1 MGHFQ
6 TDIESIG
13 KYNESADTLTKGILY
28 SADSFRNIVQF
39 VYDSTEDKNKTKI
52 KKKKCTCST
61 DSFKLWL
68 GG

>member
-6 TDIESIG
+6 TDIESIC

-52 KKKKCTCST
+52 
-61 DSFKLWL
+61 
-68 GG
+68 

>member
-6 TDIESIG
+6 TDIESIC

-52 KKKKCTCST
+52 KKKKMY
-61 DSFKLWL
+61 L
-68 GG
+68 